1 MTCSSHNGYISQVE
15 SNKKESE
22 GNRST
27 SEEKESRIGQ
37 LSNEVKQLQNQ
48 VEHFRGTENDIKVGF
63 WLLEMSVII
72 IFLILRNLTSA
83 MRKPSNCGH
92 YEHCFPQ
99 YSKQSEFQSVL
110 EQHRSVKGEVVDND
124 NKIVE
129 VNLTHQIKDILLD
142 LNKQLSQEQDE
153 HKNTAEQRNQ
163 FKVND

>member
-27 SEEKESRIGQ
+27 SEEKESRLGQ

-72 IFLILRNLTSA
+72 IFLILRNLTIFYFFLNSA
-83 MRKPSNCGH
+83 MRKPSNYG
-92 YEHCFPQ
+92 
-99 YSKQSEFQSVL
+99 
-110 EQHRSVKGEVVDND
+110 R
-124 NKIVE
+124 
-129 VNLTHQIKDILLD
+129 
-142 LNKQLSQEQDE
+142 
-153 HKNTAEQRNQ
+153 
-163 FKVND
+163 

>member
-1 MTCSSHNGYISQVE
+1 ME

-27 SEEKESRIGQ
+27 SEEKESRLGQ

-72 IFLILRNLTSA
+72 IFLILRNLTLFNFFLNSA
-83 MRKPSNCGH
+83 MRKPSNYGR

-129 VNLTHQIKDILLD
+129 VNLAHQIKDILLD

>member
-1 MTCSSHNGYISQVE
+1 
-15 SNKKESE
+15 
-22 GNRST
+22 
-27 SEEKESRIGQ
+27 
-37 LSNEVKQLQNQ
+37 
-48 VEHFRGTENDIKVGF
+48 
-63 WLLEMSVII
+63 
-72 IFLILRNLTSA
+72 

-163 FKVND
+163 FKVNTLNIISNFVNLLSELVPIVVVFTDLIYI